1 MTRPEWDDV
10 RVFLAVARAGS
21 LTGAARALGLGV
33 ATVSRRIERFERAL
47 GAPLFARHQSGYGLT
62 DDGAALVERAEAL
75 ETAAAALAPV
85 AAVAAGLAGTVRLA
99 TAETFANEL
108 VIPSLP
114 ALIDQNPG
122 LSVEIVTDVRTINLH
137 RRDADLALRLVAPSH
152 GRVTLRRLGTL
163 GFGLYASPMYL
174 AARAAPAD
182 AGVIDRDRVIAW
194 DEGMRDLP
202 SAEWLGRVMPDR
214 APVVSTTT
222 LAGQLAA
229 ARAGLG
235 LAVLPHFLAESA
247 GLVMVDA
254 DLDLEQPIWLVVHAD
269 LAASVRVRAVAEHLA
284 RLVAAEARRLR
295 FGAKAA
301 VAEP

>member
-1 MTRPEWDDV
+1 M
-10 RVFLAVARAGS
+10 
-21 LTGAARALGLGV
+21 
-33 ATVSRRIERFERAL
+33 
-47 GAPLFARHQSGYGLT
+47 
-62 DDGAALVERAEAL
+62 
-75 ETAAAALAPV
+75 
-85 AAVAAGLAGTVRLA
+85 
-99 TAETFANEL
+99 
-108 VIPSLP
+108 
-114 ALIDQNPG
+114 
-122 LSVEIVTDVRTINLH
+122 
-137 RRDADLALRLVAPSH
+137 
-152 GRVTLRRLGTL
+152 
-163 GFGLYASPMYL
+163 
-174 AARAAPAD
+174 
-182 AGVIDRDRVIAW
+182 AW